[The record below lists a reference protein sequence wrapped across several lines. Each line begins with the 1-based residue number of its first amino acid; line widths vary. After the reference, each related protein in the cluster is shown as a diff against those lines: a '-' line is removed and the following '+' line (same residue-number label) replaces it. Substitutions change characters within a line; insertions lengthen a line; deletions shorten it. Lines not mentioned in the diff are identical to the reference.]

1 MVVSGVV
8 IAAVVMVIVP
18 LVFVMTVMGTVV
30 VVVVPLVF
38 VVMAVAG
45 FRSAG

>member
-8 IAAVVMVIVP
+8 MAAVVMVIVP